1 MELNGSRFLVAGAT
15 GYLGERFARG
25 LRERG
30 ADLVLAGRDRES
42 LVALGAEL
50 ASPVTPLDL
59 LEAGSAGEAV
69 EEASRA
75 LGGLDGLF
83 VATGAVAFGRSGEVP
98 AEVEAE
104 LLRVNAT
111 GPMELVGTALGRISP
126 GGSVAVITAVV
137 ASFPTAGMAAYS
149 ASKAALASYLTAVR
163 RERRRELSSV
173 LEISPGHMETGF
185 ADRALAG
192 EPPALPEGE
201 SVEELVDVSLGALA
215 DGRREVKYDPKNREL
230 VVK

>member
-15 GYLGERFARG
+15 GHLGERFARG

-30 ADLVLAGRDRES
+30 ADLVLAGRDRER
-42 LVALGAEL
+42 LVSLGAEL

-69 EEASRA
+69 EEASRT

>member
-1 MELNGSRFLVAGAT
+1 
-15 GYLGERFARG
+15 
-25 LRERG
+25 
-30 ADLVLAGRDRES
+30 
-42 LVALGAEL
+42 
-50 ASPVTPLDL
+50 VTPLDL